1 MAFRKKQHT
10 ARKIAVGSAIAG
22 AAGYLAG
29 ILTAPKSGK
38 ETRGDIANKAEDVK
52 ETTEEQLQNLNE
64 ELRGLLKDAKSK
76 TIVLSSTARA
86 ELNEAVIRAKDAQ
99 NKTTQVLKAVKNG
112 EASDPDLNKA
122 VKQAR
127 QATKNLGKFFKNG
140 K

>member
-1 MAFRKKQHT
+1 MVFKKKQHT

-52 ETTEEQLQNLNE
+52 EISEQQLQDLND
-64 ELRGLLKDAKSK
+64 ELKSLLKDTKAK

-99 NKTTQVLKAVKNG
+99 NKTAQVLKAVKNG

-127 QATKNLGKFFKNG
+127 QAVKNLGKFFKKG
-140 K
+140 D